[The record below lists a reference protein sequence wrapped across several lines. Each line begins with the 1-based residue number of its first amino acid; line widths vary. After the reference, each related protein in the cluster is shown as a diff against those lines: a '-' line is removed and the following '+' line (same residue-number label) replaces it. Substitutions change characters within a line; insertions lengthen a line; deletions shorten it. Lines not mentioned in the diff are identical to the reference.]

1 MVKNV
6 IKRDGKIEKFE
17 IEKIV
22 KAVYKAC
29 NDGQIEI
36 HDEELLYDMI
46 RMNLFNME
54 EEMTVEEIHDIVIK
68 CLKEHNEYEV
78 AENYELYRKERNK
91 IREKK
96 SNIMKTI
103 IDLGKETDRD
113 NGNVGN
119 NFSAKLLRI
128 ASEANKWAM
137 LAAMDKEM
145 AKHHENGDYHI
156 HDLDSFNLTTNC
168 LHAPLGKLLKEGFNT
183 GYGTLR
189 TPQRI
194 ESAAMLACIII
205 QSVQNDQFGGVSLPD
220 FDINLAPYVEKT
232 REEERKILENIE
244 FEGKEEHIEKRT
256 VERVAQAMQSV
267 ICNLNTMH
275 SRAGSQVPFSSLNI
289 GIPDGVNEQEKKDSA
304 LVCEQ
309 IIKAY
314 MNGMGKNEACIFP
327 NIIFRTKEGVNLNP
341 EDPYYYLFELACQSA
356 AKRMNPTFC
365 SLDADINLP
374 FYEKGVYTDVM
385 GCRTRVMDNIN
396 GEETPVGRG
405 NIAPVTLNLVR
416 MAIKAGN
423 GNIDKFFEI
432 LDYMLVEAEKNL
444 LYRYDVL
451 KRLKVS
457 DLPFNAGQ
465 HLMVGSE
472 GLNNNDSIEPILK
485 EGTWGIG
492 FLGLAECLTMLTG
505 KHHGESK
512 ESLELGYR
520 IIKHIR
526 EYCDEAK
533 KRNKLN
539 FSCYAT
545 PSEGLSG
552 RFPAIDRAKYGI
564 IEGVTD
570 KDYYTNSC
578 HVPVGFNI
586 SMKEKMEIEAMF
598 QPLCNGGHIAYL
610 ELDTYPTGKQIEK
623 IISTTFKHNKGLDYM
638 AINFHIKYCKK
649 CGEYLEEHED
659 VCKCGCDD
667 LQGISRITG
676 YLALDERFGKGK
688 NAERKDRVS
697 HVNGKLVY
705 EKLYRK

>member
-1 MVKNV
+1 MVKRV

-22 KAVYKAC
+22 KAIYKAC
-29 NDGQIEI
+29 NEGQLEI
-36 HDEELLYDMI
+36 HDEELLYDLI
-46 RMNLFNME
+46 RMCLFNMDE
-54 EEMTVEEIHDIVIK
+54 EITVEEIHDIVIK
-68 CLKEHNEYEV
+68 CLRDYNEFDIADNY
-78 AENYELYRKERNK
+78 ENYRKDRNK

-103 IDLGKETDRD
+103 IELGKETDRD

-156 HDLDSFNLTTNC
+156 HDLDSFNLTVNC
-168 LHAPLGKLLKEGFNT
+168 LHLPMEKLLKNGFNT
-183 GYGTLR
+183 GYGTLNS
-189 TPQRI
+189 PKRI
-194 ESAAMLACIII
+194 ESAAMLSCIML
-205 QSVQNDQFGGVSLPD
+205 QSAQNDQFGGVALPD
-220 FDINLAPYVEKT
+220 FDIAMAPYVELT
-232 REEERKILENIE
+232 REEERRFFIEAGMEIDEKYVEN
-244 FEGKEEHIEKRT
+244 RT
-256 VERVAQAMQSV
+256 KYRVDQAMQSI

-289 GIPDGVNEQEKKDSA
+289 GIPKGKNEQEEKDSA
-304 LVCEQ
+304 LICES
-309 IIKAY
+309 ILKAY

-341 EDPYYYLFELACQSA
+341 EDEYYYLFEIACKSA

-374 FYEKGVYTDVM
+374 FYEKGVLIDIM
-385 GCRTRVMDNIN
+385 GCRTRIADNIN
-396 GEETPVGRG
+396 GEETPIGRG
-405 NIAPVTLNLVR
+405 NIAPVTMNLVR
-416 MAIKAGN
+416 MAIKAGK

-432 LDYMLVEAEKNL
+432 LDYMLVESEKNL

-451 KRLKVS
+451 KKLKVS

-465 HLMVGSE
+465 HLLVGSE
-472 GLNNNDSIEPILK
+472 GLNNNDNIEPLLK
-485 EGTWGIG
+485 QGSWAIG

-505 KHHGESK
+505 NHHGESK
-512 ESLELGYR
+512 ESLELGLR
-520 IIKHIR
+520 IVERIR
-526 EYCDEAK
+526 KYCDDAK
-533 KRNKLN
+533 VRNQLN

-552 RFPAIDRAKYGI
+552 RFPIIDRAKYGI

-578 HVPVGFNI
+578 HIPVGFNI
-586 SMKEKMEIEAMF
+586 SMKEKMEIEALF
-598 QPLCNGGHIAYL
+598 QPMCNGGHIAYI
-610 ELDTYPTGKQIEK
+610 ELDTYPTSKQIESIVSK
-623 IISTTFKHNKGLDYM
+623 TFKNNKGLDYM

-649 CGEYLEEHED
+649 CGAYLEDYED
-659 VCKCGCDD
+659 VCKCGCEDI
-667 LQGISRITG
+667 QGISRITG

-688 NAERKDRVS
+688 KAERKDRIS
-697 HVNGKLVY
+697 HENGNRVY
-705 EKLYRK
+705 KSLD